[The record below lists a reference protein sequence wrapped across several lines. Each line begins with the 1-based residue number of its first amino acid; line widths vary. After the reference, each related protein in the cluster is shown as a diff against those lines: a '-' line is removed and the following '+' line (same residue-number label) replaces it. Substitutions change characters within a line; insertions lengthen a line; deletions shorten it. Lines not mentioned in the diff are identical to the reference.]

1 VSRVV
6 VFEPD
11 LMFSSKIESAGRK
24 SGLDVRVVVTFDE
37 LQRVLADCIPNVLI
51 VNLDDLGINV
61 TSIRKLVKDSCR
73 LMGYYS
79 HVNSKL
85 AAQALASGFEAAIPR
100 RTFVD
105 RLADIFADIG
115 SS

>member
-1 VSRVV
+1 VARVV
-6 VFEPD
+6 VLEPD

-24 SGLDVRVVVTFDE
+24 SGFVVRTVVTFDE
-37 LQRVLADCIPNVLI
+37 LQRVLAECIPNVLL
-51 VNLDDLGINV
+51 VNLDDLGTNV
-61 TSIRKLVKDSCR
+61 TSIRKLVKGSCR
-73 LMGYYS
+73 LIGYYS

-85 AAQALASGFEAAIPR
+85 AAEALASGFEAIPR